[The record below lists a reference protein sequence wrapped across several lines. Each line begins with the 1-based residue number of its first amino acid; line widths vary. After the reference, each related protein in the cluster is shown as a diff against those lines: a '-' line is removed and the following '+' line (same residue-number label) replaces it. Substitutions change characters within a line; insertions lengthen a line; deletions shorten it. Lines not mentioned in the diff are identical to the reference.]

1 MVNVHTHTH
10 THTHTH
16 IYTHIHTHTH
26 THTHTRVYR
35 SDYIIIVKSQMFGA
49 GKKFRNQLVER

>member
-1 MVNVHTHTH
+1 MHGEYS
-10 THTHTH
+10 H
-16 IYTHIHTHTH
+16 IYM
-26 THTHTRVYR
+26 RVYR